1 MKHYTD
7 ANMKCHP
14 FGKRFNRA
22 EIILFASVAF
32 PPLCNSA
39 RARNLHTPN
48 PPKCLNVSRGF
59 LPASPLT
66 TRFDKTWD

>member
-39 RARNLHTPN
+39 REEFTHS
-48 PPKCLNVSRGF
+48 K
-59 LPASPLT
+59 PA
-66 TRFDKTWD
+66 